1 MKQTLLCVEQPTLL
15 RIEQSTL
22 SRKEQPP
29 SRKEQ
34 TSSSRKE
41 QSSSS
46 HKEQPPSRK
55 EQSSSSHKEQP
66 TSPPHREQQR
76 RTPRSTA
83 RPIVPREEECWPVT
97 KLLDKYPELRFERW
111 LPSVLRSIEKSSGAV
126 FDERVQRGAHGNIL
140 CMWCGRECKRSGAL
154 FCDSPRSQFG
164 DGCEHEHRMR
174 RDGQYVRRQLFLR
187 DSGAC
192 ARCGID
198 THALFTQA
206 TECRTLEQRRTMFK
220 QLARQTSPQWL
231 AKARRPLESLDYDFT
246 SGMMWEAAHVIDVRH
261 GGGLCGL
268 DGFRTLCTPCHAE
281 EYVRIYAQDLCDLPL
296 SPVRTNAH
304 GVLAARKANVVR
316 SAPRLPAKECTP
328 LILLDSSP
336 SSTSSSPLL
345 PSPNRIVCP
354 QSTSSPLSASSPIAR
369 PAPKPPCRSNAETPT
384 KQRGRKSNKT
394 PVSLQPTSVRS
405 SSVLSP
411 PKTPTRRLAAIIDLT
426 RPPTLVL
433 SGDSEVDSLTTK
445 ITTFNISSSEDS
457 ADEVELIYV
466 SPKRTPRL
474 PPVITAP
481 APAPRASSR
490 SKYTPRSRS
499 RSAFTPNTDCSSQTA
514 APS

>member
-15 RIEQSTL
+15 RIEQST
-22 SRKEQPP
+22 P
-29 SRKEQ
+29 SRKGQ
-34 TSSSRKE
+34 P
-41 QSSSS
+41 SSS
-46 HKEQPPSRK
+46 HKEQP
-55 EQSSSSHKEQP
+55 SSSHKEQP
-66 TSPPHREQQR
+66 SSSHKEQLR

-111 LPSVLRSIEKSSGAV
+111 LPSVLRSIEKSRGAV
-126 FDERVQRGAHGNIL
+126 FDERLQRGARGNIL

-187 DSGAC
+187 DGGAC

-198 THALFTQA
+198 THSLFTQA
-206 TECRTLEQRRTMFK
+206 TECRTLEQRRAMFK

-281 EYVRIYAQDLCDLPL
+281 EYMRIYAQDLCDLPL
-296 SPVRTNAH
+296 SPVRSHAPSVQTASTPV
-304 GVLAARKANVVR
+304 VLAARRANVVR
-316 SAPRLPAKECTP
+316 SAPRLPAKDCTP

-345 PSPNRIVCP
+345 PSPNHIVCP
-354 QSTSSPLSASSPIAR
+354 QSTSSPLSAPSPTAR
-369 PAPKPPCRSNAETPT
+369 PAQKPPCRSNAETPT

-394 PVSLQPTSVRS
+394 PVSLQSTSAKS
-405 SSVLSP
+405 SSALS

-433 SGDSEVDSLTTK
+433 SGDSEIDALTTK

-457 ADEVELIYV
+457 ADEVEFIYV
-466 SPKRTPRL
+466 SPKRAPRS
-474 PPVITAP
+474 PPVIAAP
-481 APAPRASSR
+481 APAPRARSR
-490 SKYTPRSRS
+490 SKSTLRSRS
-499 RSAFTPNTDCSSQTA
+499 RSASTPNADCSSQTA